1 MDAIERSPQ
10 EEAAL
15 IRAWEK
21 LDKERQP
28 AALIGGVEK
37 RLIEIV
43 DYDSNWPELFATQE
57 RIVRNAVGAAALG
70 IEHIGSTSVPGLA
83 AKPII
88 DMLLVVANSA
98 DEATYLPQLTNAG
111 YELRVREPEF
121 HEHRMLR
128 TPARDVHLHVL
139 SRGATEIERY
149 LVFRDRLRRSAA
161 DRRLYEATK
170 RRLAAQPWPDMNA
183 YADAKTEVI
192 EALLAA
198 AR

>member
-1 MDAIERSPQ
+1 MDAIERSPR

-15 IRAWEK
+15 NRAWEK

-57 RIVRNAVGAAALG
+57 RIVRNAVGAATLG

-88 DMLLVVANSA
+88 DMLLVVTDSA
-98 DEATYLPQLTNAG
+98 DEATYLPPLTSAG

-128 TPARDVHLHVL
+128 TPARDVHLHVF
-139 SRGATEIERY
+139 SWGATEIERY
-149 LVFRDRLRRSAA
+149 LIFRDRLRGSAA
-161 DRRLYEATK
+161 DRHLYETTK
-170 RRLAAQPWPDMNA
+170 RRLAARPWPDMNA

-192 EALLAA
+192 EAILAA

>member
-1 MDAIERSPQ
+1 MDAIERSPR

-15 IRAWEK
+15 IRAWKK

-43 DYDSNWPELFATQE
+43 DYDSNWPDLFATQE

-149 LVFRDRLRRSAA
+149 LIFRDRLRRSAA